1 MFKFIGF
8 LLISLILLPNAVFA
22 QIIPGNTDSEYRIA
36 VSDLL
41 EISVYEE
48 PDLTKVVRVA
58 ADGTISYPLLGNIFI
73 KGLTAKELETKIT
86 EMLAKDYLVNPQ
98 VSIFIKEHS
107 KISVL
112 GAVEKPGAYEL
123 KTGLSIID
131 AIAMAG
137 GFTEKADKTK
147 VRRIREKEGKKE
159 TIEIN
164 VNTIAKDVY
173 AGKEIMLEPGDVIIV
188 EELGT
193 ISIVGQVDKPG
204 RYDLKDGMTVIDA
217 IAIAGGLTDIAAGDG
232 TKVIRSEK
240 GKKQIFRVPITSII
254 KSGDKSQDV
263 LLRPDDTIVVPESFF

>member
-1 MFKFIGF
+1 MFKFIIYS
-8 LLISLILLPNAVFA
+8 LISLFLLPTLIFA
-22 QIIPGNTDSEYRIA
+22 QTNTDSEYRMA
-36 VSDLL
+36 VSDLF

-58 ADGTISYPLLGNIFI
+58 ADGMISYPLLGNIFV
-73 KGLTAKELETKIT
+73 KGLTAKELEAKIT
-86 EMLAKDYLVNPQ
+86 ELLAKDYLVNPQ

-112 GAVEKPGAYEL
+112 GQVEKPGAYEL

-131 AIAMAG
+131 AIALAS
-137 GFTEKADKTK
+137 GFTDKADKTK
-147 VRRIREKEGKKE
+147 VKRIREKEGKKE

-164 VNTIAKDVY
+164 INTIAKDVY
-173 AGKEIMLEPGDVIIV
+173 AGREIMLEPNDVIIV

-193 ISIVGQVDKPG
+193 ISIIGQVKNPG

-240 GKKQIFRVPITSII
+240 GKKQIFRIPITSIV

-263 LLRPDDTIVVPESFF
+263 ILRPNDTIVVPESFF